1 MDLKIS
7 LKSQLY
13 ALRELIIISIVY
25 FGLMYF
31 LYLNAEF
38 DLFKIL
44 FLSTLVF
51 YFIIFLL
58 PIIILHINYL
68 NNTYN
73 HIKIEQNRLKI
84 NNIIY
89 VGNDIDKIKVYA
101 TSQHFSDSVGASTLP
116 YNDYYY
122 YVEICLKDG
131 KKINLSSLIDYKI
144 DKIIRENF
152 KTIEIIEHPS
162 PFPMLLIKW

>member
-13 ALRELIIISIVY
+13 ALRELIIISIIY
-25 FGLMYF
+25 FGLIYF
-31 LYLNAEF
+31 LYLKAEF

-51 YFIIFLL
+51 YFIVFLL
-58 PIIILHINYL
+58 PVIILHMNYL
-68 NNTYN
+68 NNTYR
-73 HIKIEQNRLKI
+73 HIKIEQNQLTI
-84 NNIIY
+84 NNITY
-89 VGNDIDKIKVYA
+89 ARSEIDKIKIYA
-101 TSQHFSDSVGASTLP
+101 TSQHFSDSVGVSALP

-122 YVEICLKDG
+122 YVEIRLKSG

-144 DKIIRENF
+144 DKIIRDNF
-152 KTIEIIEHPS
+152 KTIELINQPS
-162 PFPMLLIKW
+162 PFIMLLIK

>member
-1 MDLKIS
+1 
-7 LKSQLY
+7 
-13 ALRELIIISIVY
+13 
-25 FGLMYF
+25 MYF

-44 FLSTLVF
+44 FLSTFVF
-51 YFIIFLL
+51 YFIAIFL
-58 PIIILHINYL
+58 PVAILHMNYL
-68 NNTYN
+68 NNTYR
-73 HIKIEQNRLKI
+73 HIKVEQNKLTI
-84 NNIIY
+84 NDIVY
-89 VGNDIDKIKVYA
+89 EVNDIDKIKIYA
-101 TSQHFSDSVGASTLP
+101 TGQHFSDSVGVSASA

-131 KKINLSSLIDYKI
+131 KKLNLSSLIDYKI